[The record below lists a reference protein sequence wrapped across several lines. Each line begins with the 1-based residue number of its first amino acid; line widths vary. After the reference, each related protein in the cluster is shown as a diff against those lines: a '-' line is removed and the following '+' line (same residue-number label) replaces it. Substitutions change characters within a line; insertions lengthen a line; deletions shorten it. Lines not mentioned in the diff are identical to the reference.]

1 MSGSRPYLGKKGRVC
16 WGEDCISLGKIGPL
30 LVPVIPVAP
39 GVGVGET
46 PRRGLWR
53 RVKAGRNLSRLL
65 ADEQELVL
73 PTEVNYNLYK
83 AWPGAKE

>member
-1 MSGSRPYLGKKGRVC
+1 MGPDPTWGRREGYVGVKTASP
-16 WGEDCISLGKIGPL
+16 WGKIGPL